1 MEIAVL
7 ALGCFWGPEIKFSK
21 IDGIIK
27 TEVGYCGGNSSI
39 TTYKEVCTGNTNHA
53 EVVKLDFD
61 EKIITYEK
69 ILKIFFQIHDPTTL
83 NSQGPDFGTQYRSE
97 IFYLNDNQKMIAEK
111 VLNEV
116 NERLS
121 GKVVTKISL
130 LKNYCPAEEYHQKY
144 LESLHIPGAIFF
156 DIDENSRK
164 DTALPHMLVDQMSWD
179 KIVSNMGIK
188 KNDEI
193 VIYDNSDVISSC
205 RGWFNFIYYGH
216 DPKLINVLNGG
227 LRKWLK
233 EKKKVT
239 DEISNID
246 KSDYKG
252 SERKDLVKSKQ
263 AIDQNIDEKI
273 FTLIDARSRE
283 RFEGKIPEP
292 RKGLRSGC
300 IKNSFC
306 IPFNDCLNDDKTFKN
321 KDQLKKIF
329 KTSIENLEQKK
340 IVFSCGSGVTACVLA
355 LAYSLINDKYLPC
368 IYDGSWAEYG
378 LI

>member
-69 ILKIFFQIHDPTTL
+69 ILKTFFQIHDPTTL

-97 IFYLNDNQKMIAEK
+97 IFYLNDNQKIIAEK

-144 LESLHIPGAIFF
+144 LEK
-156 DIDENSRK
+156 R
-164 DTALPHMLVDQMSWD
+164 
-179 KIVSNMGIK
+179 
-188 KNDEI
+188 
-193 VIYDNSDVISSC
+193 
-205 RGWFNFIYYGH
+205 
-216 DPKLINVLNGG
+216 
-227 LRKWLK
+227 
-233 EKKKVT
+233 
-239 DEISNID
+239 
-246 KSDYKG
+246 
-252 SERKDLVKSKQ
+252 
-263 AIDQNIDEKI
+263 
-273 FTLIDARSRE
+273 
-283 RFEGKIPEP
+283 
-292 RKGLRSGC
+292 
-300 IKNSFC
+300 
-306 IPFNDCLNDDKTFKN
+306 
-321 KDQLKKIF
+321 
-329 KTSIENLEQKK
+329 
-340 IVFSCGSGVTACVLA
+340 
-355 LAYSLINDKYLPC
+355 
-368 IYDGSWAEYG
+368 
-378 LI
+378 